1 MVDLHYSFSVCA
13 LLFGVVVAGPR
24 PRITDAVRCNSELD
38 CAPDER
44 CDEIC
49 SWSHPVGDF
58 TGCAVVC
65 VKRSTIGIPRVF
77 EATIIKRL
85 QSDENDFAHVSILEA
100 DTQNDAKGDNTKL
113 IGRAVT
119 TKPIRYDGVSELF
132 DNASSPSTLPSTDDE
147 VAELVNSSAPG
158 IPMAD
163 SFIPLADI
171 EEQEG
176 AVFVDDS
183 IKVLNETAEV
193 NTTSTN
199 PSNDTS
205 EVPTNNEVESS
216 TFFSLP
222 GEQLETTPA
231 TPLRDLKKTDSD
243 EAIESFRRDVNEGQ
257 IETSTVNETVEEI
270 TVAEFVPQSIKSSET
285 STTDL
290 FYDEFHLLENA
301 TEVQQLDASFIQRSA
316 GLFQNISWE
325 DEAEETTSNV
335 ISDGESHS
343 SSSIP
348 LLENATGTVQ
358 STDNGD
364 EGPAMIEASN
374 YTNEMV
380 DFGVVDIFHPFPG
393 SPVIELTDANDRKET
408 IDRPQMRSAANET
421 ETSSTP
427 NPMMTESV
435 FAKRSLLMN
444 AKKHKECPS
453 PTICGRNCAIYI
465 DEKGCQGCQCIWIS
479 ATCNEEEKCVDSTQF
494 CDLGRCQC
502 KPGYVQDME
511 RSGACKADLGSPTAS
526 NLFDSKRSINE
537 GVSVQSLIDND
548 LNANVDLNDQN
559 STLKPAVPKLT
570 ASWVEDVK
578 QAATKNSTEE
588 SVVIPDA
595 IVAAASANERRI
607 RRLAETV
614 DSGKPTRMERLQW
627 PGRL

>member
-222 GEQLETTPA
+222 
-231 TPLRDLKKTDSD
+231 
-243 EAIESFRRDVNEGQ
+243 EGQ

-285 STTDL
+285 STTVLCLSTSVCRLKRRSWMILDL

-444 AKKHKECPS
+444 AKKHK
-453 PTICGRNCAIYI
+453 A
-465 DEKGCQGCQCIWIS
+465 
-479 ATCNEEEKCVDSTQF
+479 CNEEEKCVDSTQF